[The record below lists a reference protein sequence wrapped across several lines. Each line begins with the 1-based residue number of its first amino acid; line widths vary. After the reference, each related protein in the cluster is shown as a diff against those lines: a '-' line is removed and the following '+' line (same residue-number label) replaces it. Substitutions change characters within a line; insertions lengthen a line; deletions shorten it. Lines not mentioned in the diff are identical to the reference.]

1 MAFLYTLR
9 RWERLCVAARYEK
22 MDNYIKEVKYSYSNS
37 KRVASIKVDNID
49 KSKVYDETNYVF
61 IGNSIMVIKGNEIQ
75 YV

>member
-1 MAFLYTLR
+1 
-9 RWERLCVAARYEK
+9 